1 MRKYLGH
8 ILLLT
13 VLVTVPACEKQG
25 VGLGVL
31 PEQVPVQMAMCV
43 GGSSAATKGDTT
55 VVKELQKSPG
65 FSGLSSI
72 VFLPYS
78 SADATKTLE
87 NSIPRFALSAD
98 ALPTNH
104 ARLFTEKLFT
114 VPRKTDAFLVYG
126 KVRKSGD
133 QNNMVEFKHKNG
145 SLVEQGLDVDVP
157 QPASIGFTP
166 ETMLTSSETPS
177 HATHIAQALKA
188 VVIGDPFSVSV
199 TYGSTEEEL
208 KFQWNG
214 EIGDA
219 NLRECYEN
227 ITAGGALIPGSGT
240 NVESMLTNLYRAL
253 ADYTSIN
260 SNPYEIEKNG
270 TIYTVRKKSDNSV
283 LTYGDIYNG
292 VKGVVLNRI
301 TNAVSPSDGESK
313 FFTVSG
319 TDTGDPKVAFNDASL
334 KNYPESYGLPSGAAV
349 VRWTPSGYVVPI
361 EKGLDGI
368 APISAY
374 CYPPSMY
381 YYADSGI
388 RTSNEEI
395 VQEDYNAGDW
405 STILAKYKD
414 GDVVSST
421 TSAVALKDPLR
432 FAVALLECRIK
443 ASADKLDDNDG
454 QPYTLVDVSGTNF
467 PLTGVIVGRQYPQHY
482 NFTPDFHENDKQYYL
497 YDNQIPGGI
506 YLTKTAWSAPF
517 RTLSLQT
524 PEGKDTYF
532 CLEFLNDSSQS
543 FYGAEGRILPGHKF
557 YLVGKLDAP
566 GEGEARK
573 EIFTKG
579 YKTTVKCTISS
590 LKDAH
595 SAVPDM
601 GIPLLTL
608 GVDTVVDW
616 NLSTPTTLMFE

>member
-1 MRKYLGH
+1 MKRYLGH

-25 VGLGVL
+25 GASDVVL
-31 PEQVPVQMAMCV
+31 EQVPVQMGMCV
-43 GGSSAATKGDTT
+43 GGGSAATKGDAT
-55 VVKELQKSPG
+55 VVKELQESPG

-78 SADATKTLE
+78 SEDASKTLE
-87 NSIPRFALSAD
+87 NSIPRFSLAVD

-133 QNNMVEFKHKNG
+133 QSNMVEFKHKNG

-157 QPASIGFTP
+157 QPASIGFSP
-166 ETMLTSSETPS
+166 EAMLTSSETPS
-177 HATHIAQALKA
+177 HATHIAQALTA
-188 VVIGDPFSVSV
+188 VVTGTPFSISV
-199 TYGSTEEEL
+199 TYGSTTETL
-208 KFQWNG
+208 YFQWNG

-240 NVESMLTNLYRAL
+240 NVEAMLTNLYKSL
-253 ADYTSIN
+253 YTYTSIN

-292 VKGVVLNRI
+292 VKGVVLDRI
-301 TNAVSPSDGESK
+301 TNAVLPSDGESK

-319 TDTGDPKVAFNDASL
+319 TDTGEPKVAFNDASL
-334 KNYPESYGLPSGAAV
+334 KNYPELYGLPSGAAA

-388 RTSNEEI
+388 LTSNEEI
-395 VQEDYNAGDW
+395 GPEEYNAGDW
-405 STILAKYKD
+405 STILAKYQD

-421 TSAVALKDPLR
+421 TCAVALEDPLR
-432 FAVALLECRIK
+432 FAVALLECKIK

-454 QPYTLVDVSGTNF
+454 EPYTLVDVSGTNF
-467 PLTGVIVGRQYPQHY
+467 PLTGVIVGRQYPQKY
-482 NFTPDFHENDKQYYL
+482 DFTPDFHENDKQYYL

-506 YLTKTAWSAPF
+506 YLTQTAWSVPF

-532 CLEFLNDSSQS
+532 CLEFRNDSNKS

-579 YKTTVKCTISS
+579 YKTTVKCIISS
-590 LKDAH
+590 LKEAH

-601 GIPLLTL
+601 GIPLLNL

-616 NLSTPTTLMFE
+616 NLSTPTTLIFE